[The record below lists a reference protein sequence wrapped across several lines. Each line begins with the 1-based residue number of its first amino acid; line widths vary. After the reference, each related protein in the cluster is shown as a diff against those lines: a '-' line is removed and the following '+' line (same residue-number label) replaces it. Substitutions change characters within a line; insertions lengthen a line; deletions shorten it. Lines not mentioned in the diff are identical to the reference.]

1 MATVDNIKV
10 YSGTVNVQDKIQNTI
25 DSLSKELLQISNI
38 KGTIYTN
45 LAFYFIVVMVM
56 FFFMFIVLK
65 DLYNS
70 LNNYEMMK
78 KDSNRQSYKS
88 KSNNTSNLYMDNN
101 VFDDDNV
108 INYNINHNEFILQKL
123 KKQNKNLHT
132 HFDELLKFKDRYNI
146 DDTLYTSVTPNNI
159 SSTYDN
165 YDYERKKNKTS
176 FWDSLFSPPKHYSL
190 MNKLGDYPD
199 TL

>member
-1 MATVDNIKV
+1 MATIDNIKV
-10 YSGTVNVQDKIQNTI
+10 YSGTETVQDKINNTI
-25 DSLSKELLQISNI
+25 DSLSKELLQISKI

-45 LAFYFIVVMVM
+45 LAFYFIVIMVM

-65 DLYNS
+65 DLYTT

-88 KSNNTSNLYMDNN
+88 KSDDTSNLYIDNN
-101 VFDDDNV
+101 VYDDDNI

-123 KKQNKNLHT
+123 KKQNKNLRT
-132 HFDELLKFKDRYNI
+132 NFDELLKFKDRYNI

-159 SSTYDN
+159 SSVHDN
-165 YDYERKKNKTS
+165 YDYEHKKTKTS
-176 FWDSLFSPPKHYSL
+176 FWDSLFSPPKHYAL
-190 MNKLGDYPD
+190 MNKLGNYPD